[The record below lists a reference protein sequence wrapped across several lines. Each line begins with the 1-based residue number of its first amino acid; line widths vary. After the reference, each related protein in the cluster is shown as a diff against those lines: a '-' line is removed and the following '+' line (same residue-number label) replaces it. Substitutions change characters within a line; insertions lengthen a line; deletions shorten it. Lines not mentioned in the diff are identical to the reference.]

1 MSQSLMCGE
10 EVVIFGFGGTLVNHK
25 MLFEG
30 NNYYDY
36 SIFLSSYFTWLF
48 INSFIIENFNFRL
61 FISYRPFCT
70 SISVCYFLLS
80 EVLKHVKILKQKKQ
94 RYRAPLVL

>member
-36 SIFLSSYFTWLF
+36 SIFWVRISPGYLSIALLLRILTSGYLYLIDLSAHQFLYVT
-48 INSFIIENFNFRL
+48 
-61 FISYRPFCT
+61 FCW
-70 SISVCYFLLS
+70 
-80 EVLKHVKILKQKKQ
+80 VKFWST
-94 RYRAPLVL
+94 